1 MRPITAFSLAALL
14 LGSANV
20 YALTGQQFYDKCVD
34 TYKAPEQ
41 ETAREAVGRA
51 LNAGSC
57 SGYLGGVING
67 VNLVGNMLGQQKII
81 KKNFICLPQGKQA
94 QELLQQALDY
104 IKANPKM
111 AEVPAQLSIYN
122 VMAASYPCQEAPTP
136 DLPKE

>member
-81 KKNFICLPQGKQA
+81 KRT
-94 QELLQQALDY
+94 
-104 IKANPKM
+104 
-111 AEVPAQLSIYN
+111 LSACRRVN
-122 VMAASYPCQEAPTP
+122 KRRSYCSKHWITLKRIQKW
-136 DLPKE
+136 LKYLRN